1 MLRICEEYAEL
12 HNLRFS
18 TYPDPAKCK
27 TKCLAFL
34 ARPRLLP
41 QIVICGNPLH
51 WVSHGKHLGN
61 SFQNKNGMKMDKK
74 KKRAAYIDRKNTLFQ
89 EFYHAHPRTI
99 NEINRMYN
107 NHFTGSPLW
116 NLFCRE
122 AGMLCNSWNKS
133 VRLMFDVPL
142 STRALRRNETVEI
155 NTNQEIFQL
164 HFPNLKFSYDS
175 S

>member
-1 MLRICEEYAEL
+1 
-12 HNLRFS
+12 
-18 TYPDPAKCK
+18 
-27 TKCLAFL
+27 
-34 ARPRLLP
+34 
-41 QIVICGNPLH
+41 
-51 WVSHGKHLGN
+51 
-61 SFQNKNGMKMDKK
+61 MDKK

-89 EFYHAHPRTI
+89 KFYLAHPRTM